1 MHVARGIETVRTLF
15 CRRRRQTP
23 ASFVWRTKESATS
36 QRQRPINGRPP
47 SSAKINLRAFLYRST
62 AIALVYKIKEEVGDF
77 PATLVCAQLAEERVH
92 SVRTADPL
100 AAAERALPDQKRDGE
115 QME

>member
-1 MHVARGIETVRTLF
+1 M
-15 CRRRRQTP
+15 
-23 ASFVWRTKESATS
+23 
-36 QRQRPINGRPP
+36 
-47 SSAKINLRAFLYRST
+47 
-62 AIALVYKIKEEVGDF
+62 YKIKEEVGDF